1 MLMPLPAGGSKDE
14 YVTKSQLEELK
25 AASELEREL
34 LEIPVEQEEASVTL
48 KIPAMGMA
56 LLTVYLT

>member
-1 MLMPLPAGGSKDE
+1 MCIRDR
-14 YVTKSQLEELK
+14 SQLEELK